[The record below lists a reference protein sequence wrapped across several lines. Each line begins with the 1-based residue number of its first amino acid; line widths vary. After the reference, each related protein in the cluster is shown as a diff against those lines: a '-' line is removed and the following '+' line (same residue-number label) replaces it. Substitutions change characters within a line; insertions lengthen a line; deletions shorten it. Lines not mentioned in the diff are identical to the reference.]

1 SDHVWLDL
9 THLDAARVEAH
20 FPNIAR
26 VCRRY
31 GIEITQQPIPVAPA
45 AHYMIGGIR
54 TDVWG
59 RTSLPG
65 LYACGE
71 ASSTGVHGA
80 NRLASNSL
88 LEAVVFARR
97 IVEASGAD
105 GSGQVDK
112 WPGGQ
117 VGEEN
122 PRPLPK
128 ESADSGS
135 PAVEVETLR
144 ALPVDGRGA
153 ATVPR
158 LRG

>member
-1 SDHVWLDL
+1 TRGDGAYLLNTRGERFMPRYDERAELAPRDVVARAILREMAATGSDHVWLDL
-9 THLDAARVEAH
+9 RHLDAARVEAH

-31 GIEITQQPIPVAPA
+31 GVEITQEPIPVAPA

-71 ASSTGVHGA
+71 ASYTGVHGA

-88 LEAVVFARR
+88 LEAVV
-97 IVEASGAD
+97 
-105 GSGQVDK
+105 
-112 WPGGQ
+112 
-117 VGEEN
+117 
-122 PRPLPK
+122 
-128 ESADSGS
+128 
-135 PAVEVETLR
+135 
-144 ALPVDGRGA
+144 
-153 ATVPR
+153 
-158 LRG
+158 